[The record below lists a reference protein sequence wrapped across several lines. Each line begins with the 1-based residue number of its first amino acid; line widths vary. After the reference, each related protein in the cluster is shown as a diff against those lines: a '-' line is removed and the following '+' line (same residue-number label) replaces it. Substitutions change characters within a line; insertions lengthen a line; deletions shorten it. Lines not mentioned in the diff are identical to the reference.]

1 MLDLLHNYKNE
12 FIILAWISVSLL
24 IISIAVIPWIV
35 IKIPQNYFHE
45 HYRVRAA
52 KQSNH
57 PIMAQFFTGL
67 KNVIGFLFVVLGV
80 LMLVLPGQGILTI
93 LMGLF
98 MMNFPGKYR
107 LERKIVSAPKVLQ
120 SLNWIRAKANKP
132 PLMLKL

>member
-12 FIILAWISVSLL
+12 FIVLAWISVSLL

-45 HYRVRAA
+45 HYRVRVA

-57 PIMAQFFTGL
+57 PLIAQFFTGL
-67 KNVIGFLFVVLGV
+67 KNLVGFLFVVLGI

-107 LERKIVSAPKVLQ
+107 LEKKIVSAPKVLQ

-132 PLMLKL
+132 PLMLK

>member
-1 MLDLLHNYKNE
+1 MLDLLYNYKNE
-12 FIILAWISVSLL
+12 FIVLAWISVSLL
-24 IISIAVIPWIV
+24 IISIVVIPWIV

-45 HYRVRAA
+45 RYRVRVA

-57 PIMAQFFTGL
+57 PLIAQFFTGL
-67 KNVIGFLFVVLGV
+67 KNVIGFLFIFLGI

-93 LMGLF
+93 LIGLF

-107 LERKIVSAPKVLQ
+107 LEKKIVSAPKVLQ

-132 PLMLKL
+132 PLMLK

>member
-57 PIMAQFFTGL
+57 PLIAQFFTGL

-132 PLMLKL
+132 PLMLK